1 MSLVA
6 INITGKKGVFEITEG
21 TKRLAEMEV
30 GIKDG
35 ILTVYHTE
43 VSPEAEGKGLAKV
56 LLESMVEYARA
67 NSLKVVPLCVFVL
80 GQFKRHPETYADLWQ
95 G

>member
-1 MSLVA
+1 MSLVTIS
-6 INITGKKGVFEITEG
+6 INGRRGKFEIKEENHQ
-21 TKRLAEMEV
+21 LAEMEV
-30 GIKDG
+30 GIMED

-56 LLESMVEYARA
+56 LLSSMVEYARA
-67 NSLKVVPLCVFVL
+67 NHLKVVPLCVFVL
-80 GQFKRHPETYADLWQ
+80 GQFKRHPTEYADIWK